1 MSREYYGSPVD
12 VPGFT
17 DIISNETWQEDKY
30 FTQRRLAGICP
41 FLLRKVTV
49 GAGKTTSRH

>member
-1 MSREYYGSPVD
+1 MSPEFYGSPVD
-12 VPGFT
+12 APGFT
-17 DIISNETWQEDKY
+17 DIVLNETWQEDKY

-49 GAGKTTSRH
+49 GAGKTTSCQ